1 MSQCG
6 DVTGPAPG
14 NRVFF
19 FHSADNGD
27 TWTKPRSIY
36 PEDGN
41 AVYITE
47 VSEYKGV
54 IRAFLTVHSGK
65 FLDMKCVVMESRDS
79 GYTWENIGSPPFFD
93 TFTYMR
99 GLIVLRDGTLLQTYQ
114 HYPISGEENA
124 RLKSMPGIKGVWDS
138 DIKYVESGVLLSADE
153 GKNRT
158 KGGHVRTPLKQQGAP
173 NWAWDRAEG
182 RLMMLLRICGSGKL
196 WRTESADGGR
206 TWSGDIPNPSNKPKL
221 IRLDE
226 RCVALIHTPNPNTGS
241 RNRFPLEIWISDD
254 RLKTWGYKHTVSNF
268 PGSYDYPDGIAEK
281 DGKVMRFT
289 IEFNRK
295 EILFVEHI
303 IND

>member
-65 FLDMKCVVMESRDS
+65 FLDMKCVVMESRDG

-124 RLKSMPGIKGVWDS
+124 RLKSMPGTKGVWDS
-138 DIKYVESGVLLSADE
+138 NIKYVESGVLLSADE

-173 NWAWDRAEG
+173 NWAWTEPRAG
-182 RLMMLLRICGSGKL
+182 
-196 WRTESADGGR
+196 
-206 TWSGDIPNPSNKPKL
+206 
-221 IRLDE
+221 
-226 RCVALIHTPNPNTGS
+226 
-241 RNRFPLEIWISDD
+241 
-254 RLKTWGYKHTVSNF
+254 
-268 PGSYDYPDGIAEK
+268 
-281 DGKVMRFT
+281 
-289 IEFNRK
+289 
-295 EILFVEHI
+295 
-303 IND
+303 